1 MVDQSARKSGVPMIN
16 EVLHNK
22 ILGKM
27 DQLCEWYAGQIK
39 DKNIPFYSSYDI
51 RDASFKMTN
60 VDANIYPAGFNNI
73 CPTDKDYTPRLMKL
87 YVDKHYPKTKN
98 ILLVTEDN
106 LKNAYYWENVNAIK
120 NFLGEAGYNIRVGMP
135 GLQDQESMELE
146 SYLGNKVTVEK
157 VLSVDGKLKLA
168 GFEPDLVISNNDFTK
183 LYEKWGD
190 ISSTAMTPSMDLGWF
205 QRKKSVYFDHF
216 NQVATEFAKILEV
229 DPWLFTV
236 KTEIFT
242 DFDVTSEESR
252 RHLSE
257 KAQKV
262 LESIAADYKK
272 HDIQE
277 SPFLFIK
284 NNSGTYGLGVTQVTN
299 AEEVIN
305 WSYDAKKKMK
315 AQKGGGRFS
324 EVIIQEGVPTVI
336 KSGGAVAEPTIYMV
350 GDHLAGG
357 FLRTH
362 EQKDERESLN
372 SPGAVYKKLCLS
384 DLTIKAEGCPLE
396 NVYGWVAKMGLLAI
410 SRETQAM
417 NAKYKGYIK

>member
-1 MVDQSARKSGVPMIN
+1 VIN
-16 EVLHNK
+16 EMLHKK
-22 ILGKM
+22 ILSKM
-27 DQLCEWYAGQIK
+27 DALCAWYAKEING
-39 DKNIPFYSSYDI
+39 KNIPFYSSYDI

-73 CPTDKDYTPRLMKL
+73 CPTDKDHAPKLMKD
-87 YVDKHYPKTKN
+87 YISKHYPNTKN
-98 ILLVTEDN
+98 VLLVTEDN
-106 LKNAYYWENVNAIK
+106 LKNAYYWENVHAIK
-120 NFLGEAGYNIRVGMP
+120 SLLGEAGFSVRVGMP
-135 GLQDQESMELE
+135 GLQEQDSAELE
-146 SYLGNKVTVEK
+146 SYVGNKVVVEK
-157 VLSVDGKLKLA
+157 IFSKDGKLQLSD
-168 GFEPDLVISNNDFTK
+168 FLPDVVISNNDFTK
-183 LYEKWGD
+183 LYENWGD
-190 ISSTAMTPSMDLGWF
+190 TSNTPMTPSMDLGWF
-205 QRKKSVYFDHF
+205 QRKKSSYFDHF
-216 NQVATEFAKILEV
+216 NAVASEFAEILDV

-236 KTEIFT
+236 KTEVFT

-252 RHLSE
+252 KHLSE
-257 KAQKV
+257 KAQQV
-262 LESIAADYKK
+262 LDEIAGDYKK
-272 HDIQE
+272 RNIQE

-284 NNSGTYGLGVTQVTN
+284 NNSGTYGLGVTQVTS

-336 KSGGAVAEPTIYMV
+336 RSGGAVAEPTIYMV
-350 GDHLAGG
+350 GEQLAGG

-362 EQKDERESLN
+362 EQKDERQSLN

-410 SRETQAM
+410 SRETKAM
-417 NAKYKGYIK
+417 NAKYHGYTK

>member
-1 MVDQSARKSGVPMIN
+1 MNN
-16 EVLHNK
+16 EFLHKK

-27 DQLCEWYAGQIK
+27 DELCDWFEGQISDK
-39 DKNIPFYSSYDI
+39 DIPFYSSYDI

-73 CPTDKDYTPRLMKL
+73 CPTDKEHAPKPMDTYLQQ
-87 YVDKHYPKTKN
+87 HYPGAKKV
-98 ILLVTEDN
+98 LLLTEDH

-120 NFLGEAGYNIRVGMP
+120 NLLSEAGYEVRVGMP
-135 GLQDQESMELE
+135 ALQEQETIELE
-146 SYLGNKVTVEK
+146 SFLGNKITAEK
-157 VLSVDGKLKLA
+157 IINKEGKLQLSN
-168 GFEPDLVISNNDFTK
+168 FNPDVVISNNDFTK
-183 LYEKWGD
+183 LYPQWGNID
-190 ISSTAMTPSMDLGWF
+190 KTPMTPSQELGWY
-205 QRKKSVYFDHF
+205 QRKKSLYFEKF
-216 NQVATEFAKILEV
+216 NEVATEFAKILDV

-236 KTEIFT
+236 KTEIFS
-242 DFDVTSEESR
+242 DFDVSSEESR
-252 RHLSE
+252 QKLSE
-257 KAQKV
+257 KVQKM
-262 LESIAADYKK
+262 LESIAEDYKK
-272 HDIQE
+272 RDIHE

-284 NNSGTYGLGVTQVTN
+284 NNSGTYGLGVTQVTS
-299 AEEVIN
+299 AEDVTHWN
-305 WSYDAKKKMK
+305 YDAKKKMK

-336 KSGGAVAEPTIYMV
+336 KSGGSVAEPTIYMV
-350 GDHLAGG
+350 GGQLVGG

-362 EQKDERESLN
+362 DAKDERESLN

-417 NAKYKGYIK
+417 NIKYKGYKR